1 MKKNLAN
8 MITISRMIGTAVL
21 IFLETLSNEFFLVYL
36 YCGLSDIADGMVA
49 RKTDSISPL
58 GSKLDSASDLFLY
71 TVMMLKIM
79 KYLKMYLP
87 VYVWILIYTVLAIR
101 ALCYLYIALKKGNFL
116 SRHTIF
122 NKMTGLSMFFL
133 PFVVNGPILVPFSL
147 VILVIAYTSTFEEI
161 LYFIRDMKNEESVSG
176 GVK

>member
-1 MKKNLAN
+1 MF
-8 MITISRMIGTAVL
+8 STAVL
-21 IFLETLSNEFFLVYL
+21 IFLETLSNEFFLLYL
-36 YCGLSDIADGMVA
+36 YCGLSDVADGMVA
-49 RKTDSISPL
+49 RKTDTISAL
-58 GSKLDSASDLFLY
+58 GSKLDSVSDLFLY

-87 VYVWILIYTVLAIR
+87 VYVWALIYTVLAIR
-101 ALCYLYIALKKGNFL
+101 ALCYLYIAMRKCRFL

-133 PFVVNGPILVPFSL
+133 PFVVNGKILVPFSL
-147 VILVIAYTSTFEEI
+147 VILVIAYASTFEEI
-161 LYFIRDMKNEESVSG
+161 IYIIRNNRNEETVSG